1 MFIQYKRIVCNYIGM
16 EKELNIVSKVESLR
30 EVEKLVDEVSNKCNL
45 SSEKYGNVLIA
56 TLEAA
61 NNAILHGNKLD
72 EKKDVNIIFD
82 WTQSVLNLTVTDQ
95 GKGFNFK
102 SVPDPTSPDNVEKVN
117 GRGVFLM
124 EKLSDEINF
133 VDNGRIVKLKF
144 KL

>member
-1 MFIQYKRIVCNYIGM
+1 MCIQYKGIVCIHEVM

-30 EVEKLVDEVSNKCNL
+30 EVEKLVDEVSSKCKL

-72 EKKDVNIIFD
+72 ENKDVNIIFD
-82 WTQSVLNLTVTDQ
+82 WTKNVLNLTVTDQ
-95 GKGFNFK
+95 GKGFDFK
-102 SVPDPTSPDNVEKVN
+102 NIPDPTCPDNVEKVN

-124 EKLSDEINF
+124 EKLSDEIDF
-133 VDNGRIVKLKF
+133 VENGRIVKLKF

>member
-1 MFIQYKRIVCNYIGM
+1 MFIQYKRIVCNHSGM

-72 EKKDVNIIFD
+72 ENKDVNIIFD

-117 GRGVFLM
+117 VRGVFLM
-124 EKLSDEINF
+124 EKLSDEISF